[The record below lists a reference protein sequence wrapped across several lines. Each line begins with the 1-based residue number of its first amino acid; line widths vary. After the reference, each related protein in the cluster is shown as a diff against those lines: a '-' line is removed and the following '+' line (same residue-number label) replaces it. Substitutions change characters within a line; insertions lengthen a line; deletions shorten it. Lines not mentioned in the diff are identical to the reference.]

1 LNVLVEEQNAASMDV
16 EIGAKQVQELRERVG
31 DVIAVQLLQKPN
43 EALIVELVS
52 TQEAR

>member
-1 LNVLVEEQNAASMDV
+1 MLVDEENPASMDV
-16 EIGAKQVQELRERVG
+16 EIGENQVQELRERVG
-31 DVIAVQLLQKPN
+31 DIIAAQLLQRPN